1 MKQQLLF
8 NELIRLGQENDKYT
22 ESINKIEEFFEIKF
36 DEIQKL
42 LKIETNNNLI
52 FEKNQDASNIALSDL
67 TNKLEKRLMILEAT
81 LLDVGTNSK
90 FNQEKVD
97 FVNNHLTT
105 SIIDFQK
112 KVKDIEDNV
121 LNEIQNKYHEQI

>member
-8 NELIRLGQENDKYT
+8 NELIRLGQEKDKYT
-22 ESINKIEEFFEIKF
+22 ESINKMEEFNEIKF
-36 DEIQKL
+36 DELQKL
-42 LKIETNNNLI
+42 LKIENNNNLI
-52 FEKNQDASNIALSDL
+52 FEKNQDANNIALSEL
-67 TNKLEKRLMILEAT
+67 TNKLEKRLKILEET

-97 FVNNHLTT
+97 FVDNHLTT

-112 KVKDIEDNV
+112 KVKDIENNV